1 MTGEAWRTGRASS
14 PVPGA
19 PGVCLGI
26 AAGGSPG
33 SPHTDEFP
41 AGRESK
47 HVTARKPVRLFEPG
61 VLPTAFALTGSR
73 TTGAGV
79 VISSYERTGAPTYGT
94 YEPPES
100 A

>member
-1 MTGEAWRTGRASS
+1 M
-14 PVPGA
+14 
-19 PGVCLGI
+19 
-26 AAGGSPG
+26 
-33 SPHTDEFP
+33 
-41 AGRESK
+41 
-47 HVTARKPVRLFEPG
+47 
-61 VLPTAFALTGSR
+61 LPTAFALTGSR